1 MSGADSDVGDERRA
15 EPAKP
20 AKQAEQA
27 EQSERAEL
35 VGRVIDLEVR
45 AAFQAQ
51 TIEALDGVL
60 REFAARVEVLE
71 RQVRELAARPGER
84 ELGRPEDEP
93 PSWV

>member
-1 MSGADSDVGDERRA
+1 MRARGPYTAGMSAADRDEVRA
-15 EPAKP
+15 E
-20 AKQAEQA
+20 
-27 EQSERAEL
+27 RDEL

-60 REFAARVEVLE
+60 REFAARVEALE
-71 RQVRELAARPGER
+71 RQVIELASRPGER
-84 ELGRPEDEP
+84 EQGGPQDEP

>member
-1 MSGADSDVGDERRA
+1 MSAADREDLERA
-15 EPAKP
+15 
-20 AKQAEQA
+20 
-27 EQSERAEL
+27 ERAEL
-35 VGRVIDLEVR
+35 VRRVIDLEVR

-71 RQVRELAARPGER
+71 RQVMELASRPGER
-84 ELGRPEDEP
+84 EQGGPQDEP

>member
-1 MSGADSDVGDERRA
+1 MPATRA
-15 EPAKP
+15 EPAT
-20 AKQAEQA
+20 QATQA
-27 EQSERAEL
+27 AESERAEL

-84 ELGRPEDEP
+84 EPGGPEDEP